1 MNTEGVKSGKSR
13 RHPAGRKGCQPLAEG
28 RGSGAAAPGPGPA
41 GPPTE
46 PRGDLMAWVP
56 HSEAWTELRG
66 RSPDTARRA
75 GSSRTAAEAKMAGR
89 RLRQLPNSAHRAAF
103 GSSSSRC
110 LGGSPATCEQAPR
123 PARARGAPGPRS
135 PACVSRAA
143 PLGGP
148 RVPSALRGRCD
159 NESRLGGAHRL
170 TGSARGPRAAPADAS
185 PGPWR
190 LPSSPTARPG
200 APRARGAQGWSAR
213 LEDSSYAGS
222 PAPKDAPSPP
232 TPTHP
237 SPRAH
242 TLRRLSPALH
252 RPPGPSQRGSPRSPT
267 PSPDAATRTRACSH
281 CARTLTRRNTHT
293 LTHTHTPARSPRA
306 APRKGMNIPYS
317 QALVTAKLLATS
329 KLSMWGVSL
338 NSEVE
343 N

>member
-1 MNTEGVKSGKSR
+1 
-13 RHPAGRKGCQPLAEG
+13 
-28 RGSGAAAPGPGPA
+28 
-41 GPPTE
+41 
-46 PRGDLMAWVP
+46 
-56 HSEAWTELRG
+56 
-66 RSPDTARRA
+66 
-75 GSSRTAAEAKMAGR
+75 MAGR

-293 LTHTHTPARSPRA
+293 LTHTHTSPLSACGPPKGHEYSLLTSIGDCEAVGYLQIVDVGCQSELRSGELNHPYPKCTVFLIGAPGKQPPCKEQTPSGRTVSA
-306 APRKGMNIPYS
+306 PGGKLGSPLAPDCPGAPRPH
-317 QALVTAKLLATS
+317 
-329 KLSMWGVSL
+329 
-338 NSEVE
+338 
-343 N
+343 